1 MGFIGV
7 FILLIIIALIAY
19 VAVTGG
25 SQLCGLPVINLFCK
39 CAANDPTISGG
50 DPDGKCWKC
59 PKVNGSQMKRTD
71 DPVTTNTA
79 CVGDCTKMY
88 PGGFED
94 GTSAEC
100 WSCPKNYSI
109 RTGDA
114 ITLPTACK
122 CSNGDCAKR
131 YPGNYGDVV
140 SDLTLNQCWACPPG
154 KVRTIYAVN
163 GSGLYPACGD
173 PGGVFDTKVPAK
185 LLGTAFA
192 SATHNGPMRAPAAIS
207 SMRLF

>member
-25 SQLCGLPVINLFCK
+25 SQLCGLPVIHLFCK

-71 DPVTTNTA
+71 DTVTTNTA

-100 WSCPKNYSI
+100 WSCPKYTS
-109 RTGDA
+109 RTGYA
-114 ITLPTACK
+114 VSTNQACL
-122 CSNGDCAKR
+122 SADGDCAKR
-131 YPGNYGDVV
+131 YPGNYGQVV
-140 SDLTLNQCWACPPG
+140 SDLTLAQCWACPPG

-163 GSGLYPACGD
+163 GKGLYPACGD

-185 LLGTAFA
+185 LLGSAFA

>member
-19 VAVTGG
+19 IAVTGG

-50 DPDGKCWKC
+50 DPDGKCWVC
-59 PKVNGSQMKRTD
+59 PKVNGSQLKRTD

-79 CVGDCTKMY
+79 CVGDCTQMY

-100 WSCPKNYSI
+100 WSCPKYTG
-109 RTGDA
+109 RTGYA
-114 ITLPTACK
+114 VSTNRACL
-122 CSNGDCAKR
+122 STDGDCAKR
-131 YPGNYGDVV
+131 YPGNYGQVV
-140 SDLTLNQCWACPPG
+140 SDLTLAQCWACPPG
-154 KVRTIYAVN
+154 KVRTIYNVD
-163 GSGLYPACGD
+163 GTGLYAACGD